1 MLCRL
6 VFFLDTLELDS
17 LPDGS
22 GELTQEDQEVDQ
34 KTQLFPLLSYG
45 VVGLRNRPWST
56 FSFFTLKIFFSIFL
70 FGCIQF
76 SGQLGKL

>member
-6 VFFLDTLELDS
+6 GFLDTLELDS

-56 FSFFTLKIFFSIFL
+56 FSFFSHSRYFFHFL

-76 SGQLGKL
+76 SGHLGEL